1 MFKHQLFYN
10 NYLTRI
16 WLNAYNFDYLLK
28 VKPDGRC
35 IRFSHVAYPEIIEN
49 LVFNAEF
56 TKNKPTKIADVLFQ
70 QSRAKFSIQ
79 WNCIAVFLI
88 WYPDIRACTIGT
100 YLRYLKSVG
109 MCSSIR
115 IMPLKSN
122 IIFTFPI
129 SSVKCSIKC
138 FVNSTIKAVFGG
150 PYMVIDIER
159 TNSVY
164 DRWTIIIV
172 S

>member
-56 TKNKPTKIADVLFQ
+56 TKNKPTKIADVLFH
-70 QSRAKFSIQ
+70 
-79 WNCIAVFLI
+79 
-88 WYPDIRACTIGT
+88 
-100 YLRYLKSVG
+100 
-109 MCSSIR
+109 
-115 IMPLKSN
+115 
-122 IIFTFPI
+122 
-129 SSVKCSIKC
+129 
-138 FVNSTIKAVFGG
+138 FVNRVEQNFLYS
-150 PYMVIDIER
+150 E
-159 TNSVY
+159 
-164 DRWTIIIV
+164 IV
-172 S
+172 